1 MKTEAKRSKW
11 IPFLIPEHKELLKCY
26 YQEVHHFKF
35 EDTEELEMMEKSKTL
50 LNDAIFSVHHH
61 HGDGDERSI
70 DASFHCLRRKA

>member
-1 MKTEAKRSKW
+1 MDSVPDTRAQRVAEM
-11 IPFLIPEHKELLKCY
+11 LLPGG
-26 YQEVHHFKF
+26 HHFKF